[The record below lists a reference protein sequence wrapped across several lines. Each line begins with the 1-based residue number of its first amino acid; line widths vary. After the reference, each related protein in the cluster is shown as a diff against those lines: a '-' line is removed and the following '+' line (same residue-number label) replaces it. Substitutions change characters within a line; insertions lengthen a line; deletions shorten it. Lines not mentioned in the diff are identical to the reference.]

1 MENDQLLVHARLGKQ
16 LLLET
21 QAFQQTTQPWPTSS
35 MPLAGLSHCFLFTLP
50 NPEVTNVVSSI
61 QANRQWL
68 LRKLQLRIDK
78 EPMAYDPFNL

>member
-1 MENDQLLVHARLGKQ
+1 
-16 LLLET
+16 
-21 QAFQQTTQPWPTSS
+21 